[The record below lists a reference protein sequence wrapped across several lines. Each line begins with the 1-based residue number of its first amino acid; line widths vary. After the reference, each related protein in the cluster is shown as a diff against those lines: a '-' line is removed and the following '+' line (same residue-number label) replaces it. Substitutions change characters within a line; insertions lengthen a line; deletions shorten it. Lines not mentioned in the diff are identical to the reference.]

1 MKRIRYLTLLWMLFA
16 GITGW
21 AQEFNPT
28 NPSEPGQLTTK
39 LKLNVSPA
47 GAGSTSGSGNYVAG
61 TSVTVSASASTGWT
75 FVNWT
80 DANGEVVATTRSYT
94 FTKDE
99 KSEALTAN
107 FAFDPNGPGEPS
119 ELPHKLTLVAGEG
132 GSVSGSGFYLNGT
145 AVNIRAYANSY
156 YDFEGWYDADGI
168 RFSTEPTTT
177 YTMGDDATTLTAR
190 FTFNP
195 NSPSEPGEVNYLRL
209 KLKAEEGGTVS
220 AGKYNLKEGETTN
233 VSAHANSG
241 YVFSGWYEGETLV
254 SETSSFT
261 FTMGSSG
268 TTLVARFIFS
278 PSNPGEPDYIQ
289 QRKFSFTLKN
299 AITKPGTT
307 IQFPILLTPLST
319 LGDMTLQLNFDP
331 RLNVDI
337 DNVVLAE
344 TSTAYTLTREEVVE
358 GDAAYD
364 EGMTSYRFILTGG
377 SMVVDENHVP
387 TVTPI
392 LTFPVIIP
400 EDIETASFYKIS
412 INQISM
418 TTAEGTQ
425 TAGTRNGRVS
435 VYKIGDANGDN
446 TVDVYDYIGIA
457 NDILHVAQDGEFI
470 REAGDV
476 NDSGEID
483 VYDYMGVANI
493 ILYGTA
499 DGGAGSR
506 QQTNAGEELV
516 VEPE

>member
-16 GITGW
+16 GIAGW

-28 NPSEPGQLTTK
+28 NPSEPGQLATK

-47 GAGSTSGSGNYVAG
+47 GAGSTSGSGNYVSG

-80 DANGEVVATTRSYT
+80 DANGSVVAMTRTYT
-94 FTKDE
+94 FTKSD
-99 KSEALTAN
+99 KSETLTAN
-107 FAFDPNGPGEPS
+107 FAFAPGSPDEPY
-119 ELPHKLTLVAGEG
+119 ELPYKLTLIAAQG
-132 GSVSGSGFYLNGT
+132 GYVSGGGFYLNGT
-145 AVNIRAYANSY
+145 TVNISASAYSNFY
-156 YDFEGWYDADGI
+156 FDGWYFPNGTLYSTDA
-168 RFSTEPTTT
+168 STT
-177 YTMGDDATTLTAR
+177 YTMGEDAATLTAR
-190 FTFNP
+190 FMFNP
-195 NSPSEPGEVNYLRL
+195 DSPSEPGEVNYLRL
-209 KLKAEEGGTVS
+209 KLKAQEGGTVY
-220 AGKYNLKEGETTN
+220 ADNYNLKEDETTT
-233 VSAHANSG
+233 VWAYANSG
-241 YVFSGWYEGETLV
+241 YVFSGWYEGETMV
-254 SETSSFT
+254 SETASFT
-261 FTMGSSG
+261 FTMGSSA
-268 TTLVARFIFS
+268 TTLEARFIFS
-278 PSNPGEPDYIQ
+278 PTSPDEPDYIP
-289 QRKFSFTLKN
+289 QRKFSFMLKN
-299 AITKPGTT
+299 AITKPGASV
-307 IQFPILLTPLST
+307 QFPILLTPLAT
-319 LGDMTLQLNFDP
+319 LGDITLQLNFDP

-344 TSTAYTLTREEVVE
+344 TSTTYTLTREEVVE

-435 VYKIGDANGDN
+435 VYKNGDANGDN

-457 NDILHVAQDGEFI
+457 NDILHMTQDGEFI

-506 QQTNAGEELV
+506 QQTNASEELV